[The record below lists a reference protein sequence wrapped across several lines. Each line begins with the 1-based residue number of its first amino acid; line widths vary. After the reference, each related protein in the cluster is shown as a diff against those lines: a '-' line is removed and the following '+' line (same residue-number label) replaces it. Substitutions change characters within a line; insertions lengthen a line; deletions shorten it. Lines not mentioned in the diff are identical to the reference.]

1 MTEIHRSAMLP
12 YPAESM
18 FDLVNDIKAY
28 PEFMDGCVGAQI
40 LQEEGNTIDARL
52 YLKKGF
58 FKQQIRTRNINT
70 YGRAIDLELLEG
82 PLTDFKGRWEFVT
95 VSPESC
101 KVSLTISFSIKASV
115 ANIGLS
121 KLLGIVSN
129 SLVDAIADRAKKL
142 YG

>member
-40 LQEEGNTIDARL
+40 LQEEDNTIDARL
-52 YLKKGF
+52 YLKKGL

-82 PLTDFKGRWEFVT
+82 PLTNFKGRWEFIALG
-95 VSPESC
+95 PQSC
-101 KVSLTISFSIKASV
+101 KVSLTISFSIKASI
-115 ANIGLS
+115 ANIVLS
-121 KLLGIVSN
+121 KLLSIVSN

>member
-12 YPAESM
+12 YPAKSM

-40 LQEEGNTIDARL
+40 LQEEENTIDARL
-52 YLKKGF
+52 YLKKGL

-82 PLTDFKGRWEFVT
+82 PLTNFKGRWEFVAL
-95 VSPESC
+95 SPESC

-121 KLLGIVSN
+121 KLLSIVGN

>member
-12 YPAESM
+12 YAAESM

-40 LQEEGNTIDARL
+40 LQEEDNIIDARL
-52 YLKKGF
+52 YLKKGL

-82 PLTDFKGRWEFVT
+82 PLTNFKGRWEFIALG
-95 VSPESC
+95 PQSC
-101 KVSLTISFSIKASV
+101 KVSLMISFSIKASV
-115 ANIGLS
+115 ASIGLS
-121 KLLGIVSN
+121 KLLSIVSN

>member
-12 YPAESM
+12 YAAESM

-40 LQEEGNTIDARL
+40 LQEEENTIDARL
-52 YLKKGF
+52 YLKKGL

-82 PLTDFKGRWEFVT
+82 PLTNFKGRWEFVT

>member
-18 FDLVNDIKAY
+18 FDLVNDIEAY
-28 PEFMDGCVGAQI
+28 PEFLDGCVGAQI
-40 LQEEGNTIDARL
+40 LQEVDSTIDARL
-52 YLKKGF
+52 SLKKGL

-82 PLTDFKGRWEFVT
+82 PLTNFKGRWEFVALDPQT
-95 VSPESC
+95 C
-101 KVSLTISFSIKASV
+101 RVSLTISFSFKASV

-121 KLLGIVSN
+121 KLLNIVSN
-129 SLVDAIADRAKKL
+129 SLVGAIADRARNL
-142 YG
+142 FG

>member
-1 MTEIHRSAMLP
+1 MLP

>member
-12 YPAESM
+12 YAAESM

-40 LQEEGNTIDARL
+40 LQEEENTIDARL
-52 YLKKGF
+52 YLKKGL

-82 PLTDFKGRWEFVT
+82 PLTNFKGRWEFVT

-121 KLLGIVSN
+121 KLLSIVSN

>member
-82 PLTDFKGRWEFVT
+82 PLTNFKGRWEFVT